1 MAGLSSLMLRQ
12 CLTGCLS
19 ATIILVAG
27 MARAKEINLSC
38 DLDYK
43 IIDGKFVDDSKPERI
58 YIKYKS
64 TSLNSVSIP
73 ESISIDA
80 SCDKSKS
87 AVKQIGDTLQ
97 VFCKWKNIFL
107 TEVDIHRHTGE
118 FMRHTQNLISKSLR
132 YVETAGTCHRARDLF

>member
-1 MAGLSSLMLRQ
+1 MAGLSSSMQRQ
-12 CLTGCLS
+12 CLIGCLS

-27 MARAKEINLSC
+27 VARAKEINLSC

-43 IIDGKFVDDSKPERI
+43 MIDGRFVDDSKPERI

-64 TSLNSVSIP
+64 LNSVSRP
-73 ESISIDA
+73 DSISIDA
-80 SCDKSKS
+80 SCDASIS
-87 AVKQIGDTLQ
+87 IVKQVGNTLK

-107 TEVDIHRHTGE
+107 TEIDIDSHTGK